1 MWQVERDLLLRQV
14 KTLITRVS
22 KLDVDELDA
31 TLLEGIAVLQSFK
44 RDLQLVESE
53 DVFRMLAR
61 QWGQQPGESN
71 PITIREV
78 KEL

>member
-31 TLLEGIAVLQSFK
+31 TLLEGIAILQTRSP
-44 RDLQLVESE
+44 
-53 DVFRMLAR
+53 AR
-61 QWGQQPGESN
+61 
-71 PITIREV
+71 
-78 KEL
+78 